1 MTTRSTSLIAGL
13 LAGASILATA
23 GAQAQETPEIG
34 IPDSE
39 YSLDALIAAAK
50 EEGPI
55 TVVDATGKIK
65 TMAENFTEKY
75 GIEATGVKLGGQEQ
89 EQIIAREAAANN
101 VQNDVFNMSNLP
113 DVTSQIL
120 PQGYGISWMPPD
132 LKDKTPENYQD
143 PAITSLNPWVF
154 AYNTD
159 VHDETCPV
167 DNLWALTTEEWNGN
181 VAIPDPLLRNETMFW
196 FNQIATHGDEEMREA
211 YEEFFG
217 EELQTDEDSATKEW
231 VKRLA
236 ENDPKVTR
244 SDSDV
249 GPIVGARTEE
259 NPPIGFVSAAIFRD
273 ARDDGY
279 GMGICEGLK
288 PWVGQLT
295 PRVAVIAA
303 GTKHPNAAKL
313 FVHFMMTPE
322 GMAPQMNDGK
332 LSTNSEAEMPE
343 DEASG
348 VIELVDDLYTNRSE
362 TTGDDFARL
371 QDWQDFWLIHSR

>member
-1 MTTRSTSLIAGL
+1 MPRSFITL
-13 LAGASILATA
+13 LAGASAIALGF
-23 GAQAQETPEIG
+23 GAVQAQDAKQIG
-34 IPDSE
+34 ISDAD

-50 EEGPI
+50 AEGPI

-75 GIEATGVKLGGQEQ
+75 GIQATGVKLSGQEQ
-89 EQIIAREAAANN
+89 EQIISREAKANN
-101 VQNDVFNMSNLP
+101 VQTDVFNMSNLP

-120 PQGYGISWMPPD
+120 PLGYGISWMPPD
-132 LKDKTPENYQD
+132 LTDKTPEHYQH

-154 AYNTD
+154 SYNTD
-159 VHDETCPV
+159 VNGETCPV
-167 DNLWALTTEEWNGN
+167 DNLWALTTEEWRGN

-196 FNQIATHGDEEMREA
+196 FNQIATHGDDQMRAA
-211 YEEFFG
+211 YKDYFG

-236 ENDPKVTR
+236 ENKPKVTR

-249 GPIVGARTEE
+249 GPIVGAKEAK
-259 NPPIGFVSAAIFRD
+259 PPIGFVSAAIFRN
-273 ARDDGY
+273 ARKDGY
-279 GMGICEGLK
+279 GMGICKEMK
-288 PWVGQLT
+288 PWIGQLT

-303 GTKHPNAAKL
+303 GTKSPNAAKL

-322 GMAPQMNDGK
+322 GMAPQMDDGK
-332 LSTNSEAEMPE
+332 LSTNTDAVMPAE
-343 DEASG
+343 EASG
-348 VIELVDDLYTNRSE
+348 IIDYVDSLYVNHSE
-362 TTGDDFARL
+362 TTDDDFAKL